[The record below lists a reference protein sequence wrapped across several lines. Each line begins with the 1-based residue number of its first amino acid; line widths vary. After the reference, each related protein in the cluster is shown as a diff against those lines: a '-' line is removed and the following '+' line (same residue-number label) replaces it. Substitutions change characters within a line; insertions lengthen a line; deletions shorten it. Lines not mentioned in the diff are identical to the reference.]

1 VSDYDVVLIGEIL
14 VEFYCEGPPVD
25 QAQLRLGFSGDVL
38 NAAAAA
44 SAAGARTAILTAVA
58 DDQLGDALV
67 ERVRALG
74 VDTALIRRVP
84 AGNGAYLLHGDLSG
98 EREFTY
104 WRTASAASGIGV
116 ADIERERAVL
126 AGTRA
131 LVASGVG
138 SALSDSCRDA
148 ILAAARIAAAGGAAV
163 VYDPNFRA
171 RLTTPE
177 RARAA
182 LAELAPHCALI
193 TPSCPSDARA
203 LLGTEDPLTAAEA
216 VLALG
221 ARAAA
226 VTSGADQVIVAGAG
240 AGEPLTLPVPTVA
253 DAVDATGAGDVL
265 TGTTAARLALGDP
278 LPTAVSLGI
287 GAASLSVTGRGG
299 TGRIP
304 TLTESRAAAPAA
316 RV

>member
-1 VSDYDVVLIGEIL
+1 MSDYDVVLIGEIL
-14 VEFYCEGPPVD
+14 VEFYCEGPPAD
-25 QAQLRLGFSGDVL
+25 GARIGLGFSGDVL

-67 ERVRALG
+67 DRVRALG
-74 VDTALIRRVP
+74 VETALIRRVP
-84 AGNGAYLLHGDLSG
+84 GGNGAYLLHGDLSG

-104 WRTASAASGIGV
+104 WRTGSAASRLGV
-116 ADIERERAVL
+116 ADIERERAAL
-126 AGTRA
+126 TSTRA

-148 ILAAARIAAAGGAAV
+148 ILAAARIAADAGAAV

-171 RLTTPE
+171 RLTTAE

-193 TPSCPSDARA
+193 TPSCPADARA
-203 LLGTEDPLTAAEA
+203 LLGTDDPVAAAGA

-226 VTSGADQVIVAGAG
+226 VTCGAERVVVTGPDG
-240 AGEPLTLPVPTVA
+240 PLTLPVPTVSG
-253 DAVDATGAGDVL
+253 AVDATGAGDVL

-278 LPTAVSLGI
+278 LPTAVRLGI

-304 TLTESRAAAPAA
+304 TLAETRAAAPAG
-316 RV
+316 RP

>member
-1 VSDYDVVLIGEIL
+1 MSDYDVVLIGEIL
-14 VEFYCEGPPVD
+14 VEFYCEGPPAD
-25 QAQLRLGFSGDVL
+25 GARIGLGFSGDVL

-67 ERVRALG
+67 DRVRALG
-74 VDTALIRRVP
+74 VETALIRRVP
-84 AGNGAYLLHGDLSG
+84 GGNGAYLLHGDLSG

-104 WRTASAASGIGV
+104 WRTGSAASRLGV
-116 ADIERERAVL
+116 ADIERERAAL
-126 AGTRA
+126 TGTRA

-148 ILAAARIAAAGGAAV
+148 ILAAARIAADAGAAV

-171 RLTTPE
+171 RLTTAE

-193 TPSCPSDARA
+193 TPSCPADARA
-203 LLGTEDPLTAAEA
+203 LLGTDDPVAAAGA

-226 VTSGADQVIVAGAG
+226 VTCGAERVVVTGPDG
-240 AGEPLTLPVPTVA
+240 PLTLPVPTVSG
-253 DAVDATGAGDVL
+253 AVDATGAGDVL

-278 LPTAVSLGI
+278 LPTAVRLGI

-304 TLTESRAAAPAA
+304 TLAETRAAAPAG
-316 RV
+316 RP